1 MKINKSAEV
10 AFKVKTKTYTKL
22 NFHKHTF
29 CIWKEIPFTEI
40 SDLKI
45 SYISQSGSRYIFT
58 DKGLYRVSNHWG
70 RVANCHWRLIPL
82 ADFKSQHTIV
92 GYANW
97 ADFYSNDDTSKL
109 FFIKMDF
116 DSGIPGQEVNFYH
129 KQSIENQ
136 KEVILRNAKETA
148 KTIRAIKQ
156 VLTETDWSKHLK
168 YQDLEVLRKEVIG
181 ELIASEKSFLEIKK
195 RYLV

>member
-1 MKINKSAEV
+1 MTLAVKPKI
-10 AFKVKTKTYTKL
+10 YTKL

-29 CIWKEIPFTEI
+29 CIWKEVSFSEI

-45 SYISQSGSRYIFT
+45 SYISQSGSQYIFT

-82 ADFKSQHTIV
+82 ADFKSQHNLV

-97 ADFYSNDDTSKL
+97 VDFYSNDDTSKL

-116 DSGIPGQEVNFYH
+116 DPEVLGREVNFFH
-129 KQSIENQ
+129 KQSSEGQ
-136 KEVILRNAKETA
+136 KNIIFRNARETA
-148 KTIRAIKQ
+148 KTIRIIKQ
-156 VLTETDWSKHLK
+156 VLTETDWAKHLK
-168 YQDLEVLRKEVIG
+168 YDDLEVLRKQIIN
-181 ELIASEKSFLEIKK
+181 ELINSEKSFLEVKK
-195 RYLV
+195 NYLL